1 MRGRSDSQ
9 LVSWDEFAVE
19 LSKVTAHYKMSY
31 YDAMQ
36 LLGYADNSNLSAWK
50 NSGKAPLL
58 ALNAAKWVAHDAG
71 APQAPKLTETDI
83 SRIFA
88 VLAGIPIPPE
98 QMHELRGK
106 LATQLSQR

>member
-9 LVSWDEFAVE
+9 LVPWNAFAVE
-19 LSKVTAHYKMSY
+19 LAKVIEHYKASHH
-31 YDAMQ
+31 DAMQ
-36 LLGYADNSNLSAWK
+36 LIGYAGNSNLSAWK

-58 ALNAAKWVAHDAG
+58 ALNAARWVAHDAG
-71 APQAPKLTETDI
+71 APQAPKLDNTDI

-98 QMHELRGK
+98 HLHELRGK